1 MDTNIGEIPAF
12 PAQVEAVYNDG
23 TTGAVNVVWEEITA
37 DMVAKAGTFTVNGTV
52 EGTTL
57 KAKATYRVK
66 FVDQGKTLLNI
77 QPPAAITELANGTA
91 KTAAALGLP
100 ATVELVTDA
109 GSVNANVTSYDPSAK
124 TAQTFTVTGTVTL
137 PEGVPNPNNVALTT
151 DINITINAFT
161 TSRCLRYGQALTRA
175 MPWR

>member
-1 MDTNIGEIPAF
+1 MDTNIGEIPAL

-37 DMVAKAGTFTVNGTV
+37 DMVAKAGTFTVNGTM

-66 FVDQGKTLLNI
+66 FVDQSKTLLNI

-91 KTAAALGLP
+91 KTAAAPWVAWYDRTGYRCGKRECERDLGC
-100 ATVELVTDA
+100 
-109 GSVNANVTSYDPSAK
+109 
-124 TAQTFTVTGTVTL
+124 Q
-137 PEGVPNPNNVALTT
+137 
-151 DINITINAFT
+151 
-161 TSRCLRYGQALTRA
+161 SRKL
-175 MPWR
+175 

>member
-1 MDTNIGEIPAF
+1 M
-12 PAQVEAVYNDG
+12 
-23 TTGAVNVVWEEITA
+23 NVVWEEITA

-109 GSVNANVTSYDPSAK
+109 GSTSQAK
-124 TAQTFTVTGTVTL
+124 RLNICYETL
-137 PEGVPNPNNVALTT
+137 NM
-151 DINITINAFT
+151 
-161 TSRCLRYGQALTRA
+161 Y
-175 MPWR
+175 

>member
-1 MDTNIGEIPAF
+1 MDTNIGEIPAL

-37 DMVAKAGTFTVNGTV
+37 DMVAKAGTFAVNGTV
-52 EGTTL
+52 EGTRL

-77 QPPAAITELANGTA
+77 QPPAVITELANGIA
-91 KTAAALGLP
+91 KTAAALGLL
-100 ATVELVTDA
+100 ATIELVTDT
-109 GSVNANVTSYDPSAK
+109 GSLNANVTWDVNRASYDSSAK

-137 PEGVPNPNNVALTT
+137 PEGVSNPNNVALAT
-151 DINITINAFT
+151 DINVTANAFT
-161 TSRCLRYGQALTRA
+161 TSR
-175 MPWR
+175 